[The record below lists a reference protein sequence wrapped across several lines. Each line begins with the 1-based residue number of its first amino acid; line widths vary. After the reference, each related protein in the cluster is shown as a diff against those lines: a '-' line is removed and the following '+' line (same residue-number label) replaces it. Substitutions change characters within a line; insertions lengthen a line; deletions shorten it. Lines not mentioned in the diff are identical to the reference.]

1 MEFPVTADQVRQT
14 VTDYGIT
21 HLPHHD
27 CGFCGEWVKYVFTP
41 NTSGEMAAF
50 FDSNCAC
57 SSYWTPRTAS
67 DWEDVAEF
75 INQRDTVVAQTIWDR
90 LMAQAT
96 KQPPKPIGTL
106 GAAGGIAGGNPVVTV
121 STEELHAWLRSVAD
135 AHGLKGQEMLTVQ
148 FTWEEMDA
156 SQPAPGN
163 MHTEVRA
170 GIPELTVMVSNIP
183 NSRVPS

>member
-27 CGFCGEWVKYVFTP
+27 CGFCGEWVQYVFTP

-50 FDSNCAC
+50 FDSNCGC

-96 KQPPKPIGTL
+96 KQPPKPIGEVL
-106 GAAGGIAGGNPVVTV
+106 DVGKQNPRILVTPDEV
-121 STEELHAWLRSVAD
+121 SAWLRSIAD
-135 AHGLKGQEMLTVQ
+135 AHGFKDRESVAVQ
-148 FTWEEMDA
+148 IAWTDNDA
-156 SQPAPGN
+156 LGGREIR
-163 MHTEVRA
+163 HVV
-170 GIPELTVMVSNIP
+170 PELIVMVSNIP